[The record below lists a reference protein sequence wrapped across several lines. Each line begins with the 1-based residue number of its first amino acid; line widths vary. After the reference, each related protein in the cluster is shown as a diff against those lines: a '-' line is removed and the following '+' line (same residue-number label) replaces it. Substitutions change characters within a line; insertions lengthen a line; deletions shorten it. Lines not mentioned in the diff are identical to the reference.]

1 MMLWLQF
8 TFSFLSCIYILD
20 SLHGGHSD
28 RLESS
33 VVSFLNRKS
42 SATGE
47 LLFRRQKVVSYDVL
61 VSLIGIQG

>member
-1 MMLWLQF
+1 M
-8 TFSFLSCIYILD
+8 
-20 SLHGGHSD
+20 
-28 RLESS
+28 ESS

-61 VSLIGIQG
+61 VSLIGKKKEGSMVIQL